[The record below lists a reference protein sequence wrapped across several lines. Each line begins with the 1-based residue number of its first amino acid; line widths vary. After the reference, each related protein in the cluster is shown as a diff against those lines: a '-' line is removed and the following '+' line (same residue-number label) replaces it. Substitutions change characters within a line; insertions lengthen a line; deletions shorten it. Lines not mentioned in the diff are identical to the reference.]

1 MGEPT
6 DQEIREILDRNPEF
20 WSPLREEAV
29 RSLEEAGAAV
39 TPEVVDA
46 EAVAIL
52 RRKAFDALAR
62 IEEFIPTEERRRI
75 YKEVEALLLEAYPE
89 AEGFPDEVMGE
100 AIRRRLEQEY
110 PEAFEP

>member
-1 MGEPT
+1 MGDPT
-6 DQEIREILDRNPEF
+6 DQEIRELLDRNPQCWPE
-20 WSPLREEAV
+20 LREKAA
-29 RSLEEAGAAV
+29 RSLEEAGTPV

-52 RRKAFDALAR
+52 RREAFDALAR
-62 IEEFIPTEERRRI
+62 IEEFIPTEARRRI

>member
-6 DQEIREILDRNPEF
+6 DEEIRELLDRNPQ
-20 WSPLREEAV
+20 WWPKLREEAV
-29 RSLEEAGAAV
+29 RSLEEAGTPV

-52 RRKAFDALAR
+52 RREAFDSLAR
-62 IEEFIPTEERRRI
+62 IEEFIPTEERFRI
-75 YKEVEALLLEAYPE
+75 YKEVDSLLREAYPE
-89 AEGFPDEVMGE
+89 AEGFPPEVIGE
-100 AIRRRLEQEY
+100 AIRRRLEQEH